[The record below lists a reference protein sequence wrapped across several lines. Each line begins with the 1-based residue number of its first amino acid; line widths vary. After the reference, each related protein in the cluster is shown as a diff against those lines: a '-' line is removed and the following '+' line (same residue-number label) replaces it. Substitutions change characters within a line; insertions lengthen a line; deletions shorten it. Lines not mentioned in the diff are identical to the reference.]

1 MQYPESMAAIPLTE
15 QQQRALDAAG
25 ANPPQVVDP
34 RNNAAYVLVPATEYQ
49 EVREIVAD
57 EKRQQTI
64 RGIAFRNAGYVIESD
79 CEPV

>member
-1 MQYPESMAAIPLTE
+1 MAAIPLTE

-49 EVREIVAD
+49 EIREIVED
-57 EKRQQTI
+57 EKRQQAI
-64 RGIAFRNAGYVIESD
+64 RGTAFRNAGRRLAEI
-79 CEPV
+79 P